1 MVLVLRAGWGGERE
15 GAWGGSPVNPSRA
28 VKGSISTMPVLPP
41 CVHPREIQGIKGGR
55 RMTRVADQ
63 ATLLADE
70 GTKAPGSEGQT
81 LLVAL

>member
-1 MVLVLRAGWGGERE
+1 
-15 GAWGGSPVNPSRA
+15 
-28 VKGSISTMPVLPP
+28 MPVLPP

-55 RMTRVADQ
+55 RVTSVADQ
-63 ATLLADE
+63 ATLLAYE